1 MKLLLTLFLATA
13 ALANAQCTPSVT
25 DVVWIAA
32 DTDTIG
38 ASFPANGDAGLWCDN
53 TGEELAWW
61 FIVDDCGKT
70 IKTVTITTKQN
81 GKLIRDEKEAFY
93 PYMSFGDYSSYVRGG
108 AFPGRN
114 VRGIDLTRGSST
126 SYEVSAVI
134 KTGDDKTYKS
144 TFTLQLL
151 ESCYRRRLQGG
162 AEDATPIMPE
172 D

>member
-1 MKLLLTLFLATA
+1 MVGGVVLTCSIFSPYPHRLAHRKIIPLPNQKHPKMKLLLTLFLATA

-93 PYMSFGDYSSYVRGG
+93 PYMSFGDYSS
-108 AFPGRN
+108 
-114 VRGIDLTRGSST
+114 
-126 SYEVSAVI
+126 
-134 KTGDDKTYKS
+134 
-144 TFTLQLL
+144 
-151 ESCYRRRLQGG
+151 
-162 AEDATPIMPE
+162 
-172 D
+172 